1 MTQPDPSSVL
11 SVHVH
16 QLPWHDM
23 GDVLAVLE
31 GEPWLACLDSGSEI
45 MPRGRWT
52 ILCRDPVHVVEAH
65 AGRCFVDRREQA
77 GDALEI
83 LRGLIPAFACPDG
96 MPFVGGA
103 IGFADYRFGQRTHGL
118 STRHDPDPQQPEFAA
133 GIYDHA
139 IIMDR
144 LERRAWLTGYGT
156 PDVMARRRREVMD
169 LWGRVVAHA
178 PLPKMPDIQFTMER
192 SARGYRRAVAQACD
206 YIAAGDIFQV
216 NITAR
221 MWGARP
227 PGLSP
232 IAAYRALRVTSAAPF
247 GAFLSCGPD
256 FALLSAS
263 PERFVALDVYGVMR
277 TRPIKGTAPRDPDP
291 VRDRQRA
298 QDLRL
303 DEKECAENLMIVDL
317 MRNDLGQLAR
327 IGSVSVP
334 ELFNV
339 EHFTHVH
346 HLVSEVQ
353 ATLLPGHDAI
363 DLLRVTLPPG
373 SVTGAP
379 KHRAMQIIDE
389 LEGSARGPY
398 CGVVFRIGGD
408 GAMDSSVII
417 RTLVMTRAGICAAAG
432 GGITI
437 LSDPQKE
444 YEEMCLKVSAL
455 LSVFGNTSSG
465 EKEHD

>member
-1 MTQPDPSSVL
+1 MSVGYA
-11 SVHVH
+11 HE
-16 QLPWHDM
+16 LPWREAE
-23 GDVLAVLE
+23 DVLAALD
-31 GEPWLACLDSGSEI
+31 GEPWLACLDSNGDI
-45 MPRGRWT
+45 APRGRWT
-52 ILCRDPVHVVEAH
+52 IICRDPVHVVTVR
-65 AGRCFVDRREQA
+65 AGRCFLDGQEQA
-77 GDALEI
+77 TASLEL
-83 LRGLIPAFACPDG
+83 LRNLVPTFRCPVEVPFA
-96 MPFVGGA
+96 GGA
-103 IGFADYRFGQRTHGL
+103 IGFADYRYGQRHHGL
-118 STRHDPDPQQPEFAA
+118 GTRHVPDPQQPEFVG

-139 IIMDR
+139 IVLDR
-144 LERRAWLTGYGT
+144 QARRAWLAGYGT
-156 PDVMARRRREVMD
+156 AEIQARHWRNVKH
-169 LWGRVVAHA
+169 LWARIVADA
-178 PLPKMPDIQFTMER
+178 PIAPIPPVSFVADCAPTAYRQAVSR
-192 SARGYRRAVAQACD
+192 ARD

-216 NITAR
+216 NITSR
-221 MWGARP
+221 MWGDRP
-227 PGLSP
+227 AGLS
-232 IAAYRALRVTSAAPF
+232 AMSVYRALRQTSAAPF
-247 GAFLSCGPD
+247 GAFLSCGRD

-263 PERFVALDVYGVMR
+263 PERFVALDLDGNVS

-291 VRDRQRA
+291 VRDRQIA

-327 IGSVSVP
+327 IGSVRVP

-363 DLLRVTLPPG
+363 DLLRATLPPG

-389 LEGSARGPY
+389 LEHSARGPY

-408 GAMDSSVII
+408 GTMDSSVII
-417 RTLVMTRAGICAAAG
+417 RTLVMTRDRICAAAG

-437 LSDPQKE
+437 LSDPDRE
-444 YEEMCLKVSAL
+444 YDEMRLKVAAL
-455 LSVFGNTSSG
+455 LAVFGDTAQRGSG
-465 EKEHD
+465 DD